1 MGIDFVKITCV
12 TRIVLFIKYGYDLT
26 YYYYYY
32 SSLYL
37 CLLKVLYKCVVNACD
52 ICKLQ

>member
-1 MGIDFVKITCV
+1 MTFSEVAKSNSQISALIFT
-12 TRIVLFIKYGYDLT
+12 
-26 YYYYYY
+26 YYYYY

-52 ICKLQ
+52 ICKLQYCKPI

>member
-1 MGIDFVKITCV
+1 MTLSEVVKSNSQISAL
-12 TRIVLFIKYGYDLT
+12 IFT

>member
-1 MGIDFVKITCV
+1 MTLSEVVKSNSQISALIFT
-12 TRIVLFIKYGYDLT
+12 YYYY

>member
-1 MGIDFVKITCV
+1 MTLSKVVKSNSQISAL
-12 TRIVLFIKYGYDLT
+12 IFT

>member
-1 MGIDFVKITCV
+1 MTLSEVVKSNSQISAL
-12 TRIVLFIKYGYDLT
+12 IFT
-26 YYYYYY
+26 YYYYYF

>member
-1 MGIDFVKITCV
+1 MTLSEVVKSNSQISALIFT
-12 TRIVLFIKYGYDLT
+12 Y

>member
-1 MGIDFVKITCV
+1 MTLSEVVKSSSQISAL
-12 TRIVLFIKYGYDLT
+12 IFT

>member
-1 MGIDFVKITCV
+1 MTLSEVVKSNSQISSL
-12 TRIVLFIKYGYDLT
+12 IFT